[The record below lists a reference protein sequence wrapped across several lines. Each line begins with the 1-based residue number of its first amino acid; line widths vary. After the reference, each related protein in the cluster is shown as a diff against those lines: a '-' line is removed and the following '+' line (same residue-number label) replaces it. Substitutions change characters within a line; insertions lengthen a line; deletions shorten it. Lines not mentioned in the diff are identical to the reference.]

1 MSTILRYLRR
11 GSPVAFATALLLA
24 SWAAPE
30 DGQAQNRPVGRVNAT
45 PERLLADFAVEEQGR
60 SRGPATAGPDIVH
73 VLNNSDKFPAQTVNA
88 ILTGLE
94 RLALSS
100 PDARVRAGAAA
111 AFTIAGSR
119 RNPRPIP
126 GIAQRMLRMYDRSQ
140 DQAVRRVL
148 VSFMGRSAEPQV
160 VIPFVRTL
168 AMQEPHAADFPG
180 AAGHALATLVAMEQG
195 GRPVLQDLHARGLVR
210 DPGARFELNE
220 LAKRDFRIR

>member
-1 MSTILRYLRR
+1 MILRYARY
-11 GSPVAFATALLLA
+11 GAPVAFATALLLA
-24 SWAAPE
+24 LWAAPGE
-30 DGQAQNRPVGRVNAT
+30 AQSQPSGHVNAS
-45 PERLLADFAVEEQGR
+45 PERLLADFAAEEQGR
-60 SRGPATAGPDIVH
+60 SHGTATAGPNIAH
-73 VLNNSDKFPAQTVNA
+73 VLNNSHRFPAQTVNA

-100 PDARVRAGAAA
+100 PDARVRVGAAS
-111 AFTIAGSR
+111 AFTTAGSR

-140 DQAVRRVL
+140 DRGVRRVL

-168 AMQEPHAADFPG
+168 AIQDPHVADFPG
-180 AAGHALATLVAMEQG
+180 AASHALATLAAMEG
-195 GRPVLQDLHARGLVR
+195 GRSVLQDLHARGLVR